1 MGSETKIDLLMAVHS
16 HQPDGNFE
24 WVFAEAY
31 EKSYLPFLG
40 MLYQHPNIKASLHYS
55 GCLLEWIIGKHP
67 EFIKMLKEMVG
78 RGQVEM
84 LSGGYYEPI
93 LSLIPER
100 DILGQIKLMNEK
112 IEKLTGY
119 RPSGVWLTE
128 RVWEPT
134 LIKPLAKAGIKF
146 TIVDDWHFTY
156 VSQKPDDLSG
166 YYVTEDEGE
175 KLFIFPG
182 SERLRYTMPF
192 RLPHETIDYMRQSRD
207 KGLKSRIYGDD
218 GEKYGIW
225 PGTFKWVY
233 EERWLENFMNALDA
247 ESGWLKTTTF
257 SEYIKANGPTD
268 RIYLTCAS
276 YREMMKW
283 SGGYFKNF
291 LIKYP
296 ESNSMQK
303 KMLYISGLVAK
314 PRPFDRKSG
323 TKASLKKAQ
332 EYLYKGQCNCA
343 YWHGVFGGLYLNHLR
358 SAVYSNLI
366 KAEKELDKIN
376 NRDSNWLGV
385 DTADLDCDSYDE
397 VLVSNSKLE
406 LDFSPHNGGALFEL
420 DFKPL
425 SLNLTNT
432 LMRKREHYHEKALE
446 KAGASAGAEKESE
459 EGIVSIHDID
469 KAKYAALL
477 ADVSYDWY
485 RKVSLLDHFLS
496 EGTALKDF
504 AASKFTE
511 AGDFLSGEYKYK
523 TEKTTKP
530 KGLALRMSRDG
541 NYFGNAGETYKARI
555 EKTINLKADS
565 SLMEIEYKITN
576 LDDGEFSPW
585 FGIELNY
592 SLKDPHLNRVGEVHD
607 LKNININDQWYGI
620 RIDFEF
626 SRPTSMWYFPVET
639 ISESESGLERTY
651 QELSLLFHWNFK
663 LAPKA
668 SWGVKIYKNIKIEG

>member
-1 MGSETKIDLLMAVHS
+1 MGSETKIDMLMAVHS

-31 EKSYLPFLG
+31 EKSYLPFLRI
-40 MLYQHPNIKASLHYS
+40 LYQHPNIKASLHYS
-55 GCLLEWIIGKHP
+55 GCLLEWITGKHP
-67 EFIKMLKEMVG
+67 EFIDMLKEMVG

-156 VSQKPDDLSG
+156 VGQNPDDLTG

-192 RLPHETIDYMRQSRD
+192 SLPHETIDYMRQSRD
-207 KGLKSRIYGDD
+207 KGLNSRIYADD

-233 EERWLENFMNALDA
+233 EEKWLENFMNALEA

-291 LIKYP
+291 LIRYP

-303 KMLYISGLVAK
+303 KMLYVSGLVAK
-314 PRPFDRKSG
+314 AKS
-323 TKASLKKAQ
+323 KKAQ

-358 SAVYSNLI
+358 SAIYSNLI

-376 NRDSNWLGV
+376 HGDSNWLCA
-385 DTADLDCDSYDE
+385 DTVDLDCDSYDE

-425 SLNLTNT
+425 SINLTNT
-432 LMRKREHYHEKALE
+432 LMRRKEYYHEKALE
-446 KAGASAGAEKESE
+446 KTGANKESE

-469 KAKYAALL
+469 KGKYAALL
-477 ADVSYDWY
+477 ADVSYDRY

-504 AASKFTE
+504 AASGFGE
-511 AGDFLSGEYKYK
+511 AGDFLNGEYEYRI
-523 TEKTTKP
+523 EKSAKP
-530 KGLALRMSRDG
+530 KAVILRMARDG
-541 NYFGNAGETYKARI
+541 NCSLTQGDRCRVRV
-555 EKTINLKADS
+555 EKTINLKANS
-565 SLMEIEYKITN
+565 SDVEIDYKITN
-576 LDDGEFSPW
+576 LDSKECFPW
-585 FGIELNY
+585 FGVEFNY
-592 SLKDPHLNRVGEVHD
+592 SLKDPHLNRIGEVHD
-607 LKNININDQWYGI
+607 FRNININDQWYGVK
-620 RIDFEF
+620 IDFEF

-651 QELSLLFHWNFK
+651 QEISLLFHWNFK
-663 LAPKA
+663 LAPNA
-668 SWGVKIYKNIKIEG
+668 MWGVKMHKKIKIEG